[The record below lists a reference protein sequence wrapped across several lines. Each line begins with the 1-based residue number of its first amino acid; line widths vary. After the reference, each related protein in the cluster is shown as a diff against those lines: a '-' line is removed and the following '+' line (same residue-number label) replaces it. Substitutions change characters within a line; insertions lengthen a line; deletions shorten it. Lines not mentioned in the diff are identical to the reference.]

1 MMDQQSISGF
11 LEQLASATPA
21 PGGGS
26 ASAIAG
32 AMGAALVSMVARLT
46 KDHEKYASCRSQME
60 EALSFAE
67 ASRARLVSLAA
78 DDAAAFEGVT
88 AAYRQPYTTW
98 ADKVSRQRAI
108 QEALKKATEV
118 PLEVMDVCCG
128 LLHYV
133 SIVAESGN
141 PNALSDAAVGAI
153 LCLAGVEGAFLNVSV
168 NLQAINDGEYFSSV
182 LDKATD
188 LKRRARK
195 MAAGVQALVDN
206 RLSV

>member
-11 LEQLASATPA
+11 LEQLAQAAPT

-67 ASRARLVSLAA
+67 ASRARLVNLAA
-78 DDAAAFEGVT
+78 DDAAAFEGVI
-88 AAYRQPYTTW
+88 AAYRQPCTTW

-133 SIVAESGN
+133 DIVAESGN
-141 PNALSDAAVGAI
+141 PNAFSDAAVGAI
-153 LCLAGVEGAFLNVSV
+153 LCLAGVEGAFLNVSI
-168 NLQAINDGEYFSSV
+168 NLQAIDDGEYFSSV
-182 LDKATD
+182 LDRATD
-188 LKRRARK
+188 LKRRARE
-195 MAAGVQALVDN
+195 MAAGVQALIDS